1 MTKIIEQ
8 RKAKRYRLEMPAELR
23 FKDEGADAEV
33 SINLKTRDISS
44 SGACTIRSD
53 RVEVGAEMEISLEI
67 PLEKL
72 RYVTNRVAKVK
83 LNGVVVRISKSDM
96 ALSFGEKHDFH
107 YMDSG
112 KIIDKDQSGLTGR
125 EQEIIAKIAEGISN
139 RQIAEELL
147 ISENTVR
154 AHLHNVFMKINVK
167 DRLQA
172 ALWANSNL

>member
-1 MTKIIEQ
+1 MTKISEQ

-33 SINLKTRDISS
+33 SFNLKTRDISS
-44 SGACTIRSD
+44 SGACTVSSD
-53 RVEVGAEMEISLEI
+53 RVEVGAEMEVSLEI

-83 LNGVVVRISKSDM
+83 LNGVVVRISEKGM
-96 ALSFGEKHDFH
+96 ALSFGEQRDFK

-112 KIIDKDQSGLTGR
+112 KRIDKDQSELTGR
-125 EQEIIAKIAEGISN
+125 EQEIMAKIAEGISN